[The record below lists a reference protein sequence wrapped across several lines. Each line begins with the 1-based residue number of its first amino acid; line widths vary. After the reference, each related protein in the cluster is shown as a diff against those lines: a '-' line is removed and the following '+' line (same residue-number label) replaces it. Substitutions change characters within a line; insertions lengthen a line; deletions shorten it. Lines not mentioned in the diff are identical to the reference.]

1 MEKKKFNSIKDSI
14 MKIIS
19 SNNKEVI
26 GQFYGEIKNILL
38 LLNDKIII
46 EIKDEFAIYKGKLL
60 NKVKYFQFQKKKIF
74 RI

>member
-1 MEKKKFNSIKDSI
+1 

-38 LLNDKIII
+38 LLNDKIISEI
-46 EIKDEFAIYKGKLL
+46 EDEFAIYKGIIL
-60 NKVKYFQFQKKKIF
+60 NKSEIFPIPKKENF
-74 RI
+74 